1 MDWGIRQKSMIKP
14 GAQLTREGSE
24 ARMANFRF
32 AQIFQTARVAGNVSA
47 VLRQKSSVLIAEMSI
62 HSPETWSAAIR
73 SRDHLWG
80 AFTLAQD
87 PLCASQAAANI
98 RGSCGCE
105 CTVYLGRRSLFSG
118 VKGHPYADVLKIYGQ
133 MGPLRSK
140 PPALFGLS
148 RWWNIDGKIEIFC
161 LLLSVARLKGLMCVK
176 TFPVSSY
183 NQNAAAQ
190 RAPTSTGAESKGS
203 VGRTRIDKLCRWI

>member
-1 MDWGIRQKSMIKP
+1 MWSP
-14 GAQLTREGSE
+14 N
-24 ARMANFRF
+24 ARS
-32 AQIFQTARVAGNVSA
+32 VSDA
-47 VLRQKSSVLIAEMSI
+47 LWQHSFVLIAAMSI
-62 HSPETWSAAIR
+62 HSGETWSAAR

-80 AFTLAQD
+80 ACTLKQD
-87 PLCASQAAANI
+87 PLCGSQATANI

-105 CTVYLGRRSLFSG
+105 CTVYLACRSLFSS

-161 LLLSVARLKGLMCVK
+161 LLLSVAHLKGLMCVK
-176 TFPVSSY
+176 TFPVSCY
-183 NQNAAAQ
+183 N
-190 RAPTSTGAESKGS
+190 KM
-203 VGRTRIDKLCRWI
+203 

>member
-1 MDWGIRQKSMIKP
+1 MWS
-14 GAQLTREGSE
+14 S
-24 ARMANFRF
+24 N
-32 AQIFQTARVAGNVSA
+32 AGNVGDALWQNSF
-47 VLRQKSSVLIAEMSI
+47 VLIAEMSI
-62 HSPETWSAAIR
+62 HSSETWSAATR

-80 AFTLAQD
+80 AFTLKQD
-87 PLCASQAAANI
+87 PLCASQATANI
-98 RGSCGCE
+98 HGSCGCE
-105 CTVYLGRRSLFSG
+105 CTVYLACRSLFSS

-176 TFPVSSY
+176 IFPVSCY
-183 NQNAAAQ
+183 NTMQPNNAKIDWSGIK
-190 RAPTSTGAESKGS
+190 RLCGANEN
-203 VGRTRIDKLCRWI
+203 R